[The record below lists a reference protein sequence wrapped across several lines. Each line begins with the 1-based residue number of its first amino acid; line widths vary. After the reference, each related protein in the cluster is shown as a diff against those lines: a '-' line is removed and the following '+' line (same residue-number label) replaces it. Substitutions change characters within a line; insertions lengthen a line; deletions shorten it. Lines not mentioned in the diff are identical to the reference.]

1 MDLTRRSRLAAV
13 LGVWAVA
20 LLVGLV
26 PGQLAPAHA
35 ADGDEAARTL
45 AERYAPVVVV
55 RQHEAPC
62 GDGEPYLPSSVDRVL
77 GRSDVVLRTP
87 TRDIRAPRASDLFAA
102 PAGSNLDLPGQVL
115 DPGCHY
121 ESWAGRIGAGVQPT
135 VYARVVTE
143 PGREGVVVLQ
153 YWFWWVYNDWNDR
166 HEGDWEMVQLAF
178 DADDAAGAL
187 RVAPRRTAFAQH
199 EGSEVA
205 DWTDTGKLAVVDG
218 HPVVYPGQGSHAAY
232 YTQAVWFGRSAAT
245 GFGCDDTSAPGSAIR
260 PTVELLPTSTPTS
273 ANDAYAWLA
282 YAGRWGQRA
291 PTFNNGPTG
300 PATKAQWSSPVTWV
314 EDTGRPGSVALPPVP
329 GIAADGFCGMVGGG
343 SKLFLEVLERPL
355 VVAAFAGAAVI
366 LVGAAVRRTRWRA
379 RDRDDPHAVDRE
391 RHTGQILVDQVRVA
405 VRLRHQLLPVS
416 LALFAVVVLA
426 TYARQWAVRPGED
439 SSFTEV
445 NGSAHSVIPVAAG
458 LAAWLML
465 FVVQACCVAVVLDV
479 LGAAAQGRSLSV
491 LEGARRLVE
500 RPTAALVYVLGSAAL
515 SVLFSS
521 FWLAPLGLLLL
532 SLWCVSFVAASQEG
546 LGVRDS
552 FARSQDL
559 TRTRRLKST
568 LLAVVLLYS
577 ATLCGPFV
585 GGLLLLVTGWPVA
598 LCNAVAAA
606 FTALLVPI
614 PTIGMGLLFYDLRH
628 ESRAT
633 ASTGRRRET
642 GRIRIPGM
650 RPRRA

>member
-13 LGVWAVA
+13 LGVWTVV
-20 LLVGLV
+20 LMVGLV
-26 PGQLAPAHA
+26 PGQLSPAHA
-35 ADGDEAARTL
+35 ADGDEADRTL

-55 RQHEAPC
+55 RQHAAPC

-87 TRDIRAPRASDLFAA
+87 TRDIRAPRAADLFAA

-115 DPGCHY
+115 DPRCEY
-121 ESWAGRIGAGVQPT
+121 ESWAGRIGAGDQPT

-143 PGREGVVVLQ
+143 PGHEGVVALQ

-166 HEGDWEMVQLAF
+166 HEGDWEMVQLVF

-187 RVAPRRTAFAQH
+187 RMGPRHTAYAQH
-199 EGSEVA
+199 EGAELA
-205 DWTDTGKLAVVDG
+205 DWADPGKLAVVDG

-245 GFGCDDTSAPGSAIR
+245 GFGCDDTSAPGTAVR
-260 PTVELLPTSTPTS
+260 PAVALLPTATPTS
-273 ANDAYAWLA
+273 AGDPYAWLA

-300 PATKAQWSSPVTWV
+300 PATKQQWSAPLTWV
-314 EDTGRPGSVALPPVP
+314 EEKGRPGSVALPPVP

-343 SKLFLEVLERPL
+343 SKLLLEALERPL
-355 VVAAFAGAAVI
+355 VAAAFAGAAVI
-366 LVGAAVRRTRWRA
+366 LVGAAARRTRWRA
-379 RDRDDPHAVDRE
+379 GDREDPDAVDRE

-405 VRLRHQLLPVS
+405 TRLRRQLLPVS
-416 LALFAVVVLA
+416 LTLFVAVVLA

-439 SSFTEV
+439 SSITAV
-445 NGSAHSVIPVAAG
+445 NGSADSLLPVMAG
-458 LAAWLML
+458 VAAWLIL
-465 FVVQACCVAVVLDV
+465 FVVQACCVAVVLHMLD
-479 LGAAAQGRSLSV
+479 ATAQGRSVSAF
-491 LEGARRLVE
+491 EGARRVAR
-500 RPTAALVYVLGSAAL
+500 RPNTAAVYVLGSATL
-515 SVLFSS
+515 SLLFSS
-521 FWLAPLGLLLL
+521 FWLAPVGLVLL

-552 FARSQDL
+552 FARSQAL

-568 LLAVVLLYS
+568 LLALVLLYS

-606 FTALLVPI
+606 FTALLVPV
-614 PTIGMGLLFYDLRH
+614 PTIGIGLLFYDLRH
-628 ESRAT
+628 ESGAT
-633 ASTGRRRET
+633 ASVDPQRGA
-642 GRIRIPGM
+642 GRIRVSGM